1 MKFRVDFMS
10 LPLHIHKARF
20 RQFQILALS
29 KGIIWGSGRYTPYPV
44 RRLKQFHPSMVCIKT
59 GYGRYK
65 YNMFSTNERD
75 IPIIDIKEA
84 IKQLKEYI
92 PNEKREIKSVT
103 VQNTDASTTT
113 TSYTIPPSLVGGA
126 IFAIWNK

>member
-10 LPLHIHKARF
+10 LPLHIRKARF

-29 KGIIWGSGRYTPYPV
+29 KNIIWGSARKTPYPV

-65 YNMFSTNERD
+65 YNMFSTDERD

-84 IKQLKEYI
+84 IKLLQEYKV
-92 PNEKREIKSVT
+92 NETTKIDKGT
-103 VQNTDASTTT
+103 V
-113 TSYTIPPSLVGGA
+113 
-126 IFAIWNK
+126 